1 MDQPASPLPPP
12 DLPFYRTSHSRSSGS
27 INGNELFL
35 ICEWLL
41 GIEIIDT
48 SCHGRLHLLPIM
60 RRREMGWGSQ
70 MEEMEEE
77 MEEVDEVEEVDV
89 EEYVR
94 DLLLLV
100 RLGVEG
106 VEEYD
111 EE

>member
-1 MDQPASPLPPP
+1 
-12 DLPFYRTSHSRSSGS
+12 
-27 INGNELFL
+27 
-35 ICEWLL
+35 
-41 GIEIIDT
+41 
-48 SCHGRLHLLPIM
+48 M